1 MKLKLLFNKHY
12 WWDLKYKVQCFFH
25 PKQEWL
31 TNVIPDTYCD
41 KFELIP
47 RMLFACL
54 VNYVEAERKQYFIH
68 EIGYDWSEELK
79 DGHVSQDYVDEH
91 MKIDKELMKAYNWIK
106 NGRVKLDEQIDAA
119 YPPSEPLETLFTES
133 KSDDGHYTLTVSP
146 ERAECY
152 KEVSRLEAIKLKKD
166 KDCMRTI
173 IKHHHRLW
181 T

>member
-1 MKLKLLFNKHY
+1 MKLKLLFNNHY
-12 WWDLKYKVQCFFH
+12 WWDLKYRVQCFFH

-31 TNVIPDTYCD
+31 TNVIPDTFCD

-133 KSDDGHYTLTVSP
+133 RSDDGHYTLTVSP